1 MKTKLL
7 LFCLFLLSVGTISAQ
22 APANDNCAS
31 ATNLV
36 SGASP
41 LCAQTTDGGSVQAGE
56 VVTAATVGA
65 SSNFSQSIWY
75 KFTATSANMFVEW
88 EFTGLT
94 GGATWCP
101 GRISMVVYNSSVCIP
116 GSGSILAT
124 ESAASD
130 GSIVMTLTGLT
141 IGNTYLVQVGY
152 NDGSGCQVPVFCMR
166 VGNTPTPCS
175 CASPCT
181 AGCGYSTTPTVAQVT
196 SSCPQYDLTPIGDG
210 GTTTKYCYS
219 FTANT
224 TTVNFSMIISSNCSG
239 GNVSALTWT
248 LSTSACASNFATGTL
263 SNMSAS
269 GLTVGQSYVLCYQ
282 YTIPT
287 SCHHSG
293 LYPYFVGAVPLPIE
307 LINFKVRPA
316 GRKVNLT
323 WSTASEE
330 NNDFFT
336 IERTKDGN
344 IYEVIGTVE
353 GAGDSHKVLDYS
365 FEDPT
370 PYKGISYYRL
380 KQTDLNKQY
389 KYTDLKSV
397 MVGNNEEAGITLIP
411 NPTSNEVT
419 LKYTCVSS
427 EKTTAFIYN
436 YKGEQVKA
444 IEMNCTAGENSTLV
458 DLKDLSDGI
467 YFVILNS
474 AEEVYKAKLI
484 KKL

>member
-1 MKTKLL
+1 M
-7 LFCLFLLSVGTISAQ
+7 GTVTAQ

-31 ATNLV
+31 ATALT
-36 SGASP
+36 SGAAP
-41 LCAQTTDGGSVQAGE
+41 LCNQTMDGGSVQAGE

-65 SSNFSQSIWY
+65 AANFANTIWY
-75 KFTATSANMFVEW
+75 KFTATSTNMFVEY

-101 GRISMVVYNSSVCIP
+101 TRLSMVVYNSSVCIP

-141 IGNTYLVQVGY
+141 VGNTYLVQIGY
-152 NDGSGCQVPVFCMR
+152 NGGSGCQFPEFCVR

-175 CASPCT
+175 CSSPCT

-210 GTTTKYCYS
+210 GSTTQYCYS

-224 TTVNFSMIISSNCSG
+224 TTVNFSMIITSNCSG

-248 LSTSACASNFATGTL
+248 LSTSACTSNFATGTL

-269 GLTVGQSYVLCYQ
+269 GLTPGQGYVLCYQ
-282 YTIPT
+282 YTIPAT
-287 SCHHSG
+287 CHHSS

-307 LINFKVRPA
+307 LINFKAKPL
-316 GRKVNLT
+316 GRRVNLT

-336 IERTKDGN
+336 IERTRDGS
-344 IYEVIGTVE
+344 IYEVIGTVK
-353 GAGDSHKVLDYS
+353 GAGTSHKVLNYS
-365 FEDPT
+365 FIDPA
-370 PYKGISYYRL
+370 PYTGTSYYRL
-380 KQTDLNKQY
+380 RQTDFNKQY
-389 KYTDLKSV
+389 KYTDLRSV
-397 MVGNNEEAGITLIP
+397 TVGDGEDFGITLIP

-419 LKYTCVSS
+419 LKYTCVSNERTS
-427 EKTTAFIYN
+427 ALIYN
-436 YKGEQVKA
+436 YKGEQVKS
-444 IEMNCTAGENSTLV
+444 IEMDCRAGENTTLV
-458 DLKDLSDGI
+458 DLSDLSDGI

-474 AEEVYKAKLI
+474 AEEVYKAKLV
-484 KKL
+484 KKP